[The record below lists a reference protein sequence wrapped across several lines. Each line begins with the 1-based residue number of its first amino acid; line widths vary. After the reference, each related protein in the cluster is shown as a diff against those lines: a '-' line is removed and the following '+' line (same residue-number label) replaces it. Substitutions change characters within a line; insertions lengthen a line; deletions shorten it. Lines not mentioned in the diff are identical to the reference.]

1 MTSQTPTKPPS
12 GGSSRFARWTR
23 TVYGWRISF
32 RFWLAVLLAL
42 IVLVVAYF
50 VGADQYTPL
59 TTDGYVQAYVV
70 QIAPQ
75 VGGQVTRVHVAE
87 GDRVQQGDLLFEIDP
102 RPFQYQVDLLRA
114 KHVEAQYEIKQLEAQ
129 LSAARAEKRQIIAET
144 EYARAVYGQEEAIY
158 QQQSTTE
165 RKYLDALQKFK
176 ASEAALERSASE
188 VKNIE
193 QKLAAHIG
201 DEHATVAQAR
211 ATLNDAQLNLSYCQV
226 YAPCDGVVTNLQL
239 VVGAYAHTGQAVM
252 TLIDTST
259 ALVVANFRERSL
271 ENLRPGQTAL
281 ISFQAMPG
289 RLWPAKVR
297 NIGSGVAQGQG
308 LPDGMLPMVANETF
322 WIPPSQRFQVRLELE
337 DPEEVPMR
345 VGMTACVSVYTEET
359 VVLGP
364 LTRLWHHIVSWLYYL

>member
-1 MTSQTPTKPPS
+1 M
-12 GGSSRFARWTR
+12 
-23 TVYGWRISF
+23 V
-32 RFWLAVLLAL
+32 L
-42 IVLVVAYF
+42 IVLLVAYF
-50 VGADQYTPL
+50 VGADHYTPL
-59 TTDGYVQAYVV
+59 TNDAYVQAHVV

-87 GDRVQQGDLLFEIDP
+87 GDRVRKGDLLFEIDP
-102 RPFQYQVDLLRA
+102 RPFQYQVNLLRA

-129 LSAARAEKRQIIAET
+129 LSAAQADKRQIAAET
-144 EYARAVYGQEEAIY
+144 EYARSVYGQEEAIY
-158 QQQSTTE
+158 KQKSTTE
-165 RKYLDALQKFK
+165 RKYLDALQKLK

-193 QKLAAHIG
+193 QKLAARIG
-201 DEHATVAQAR
+201 DEHASVAQAK
-211 ATLNDAQLNLSYCQV
+211 ASLNDAELNLSYCQV

-252 TLIDTST
+252 TCIDTST

-271 ENLRPGQTAL
+271 ENLRPGQPAL

-289 RLWPAKVR
+289 RLWLARVR

-308 LPDGMLPMVANETF
+308 IPDGMLPLVANETF
-322 WIPPSQRFQVRLELE
+322 WIPPAQRFQVRFELDNPE
-337 DPEEVPMR
+337 DVPMR
-345 VGMTACVSVYTEET
+345 VGMTACVSVYTEST

-364 LTRLWHHIVSWLYYL
+364 LTRVLHHIVSWLYYL